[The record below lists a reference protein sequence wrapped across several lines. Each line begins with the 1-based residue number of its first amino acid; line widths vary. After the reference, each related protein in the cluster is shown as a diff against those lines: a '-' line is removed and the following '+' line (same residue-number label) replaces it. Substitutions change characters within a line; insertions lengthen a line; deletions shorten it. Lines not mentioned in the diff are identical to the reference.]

1 MLISSAGSRQGHDG
15 SRRQPATAPRA
26 RPQPQ
31 QPPRQEIPQQGHAPR
46 PARIALIESDQR
58 RDGGQ
63 HPVPTSD
70 RHQNRAPPIDRARE
84 IAGRQ
89 GDHDRRDNKDGRK
102 EEDSNDDDD
111 DDDDDDDEIDE
122 DESYEDEEGAD
133 EYRHQFDYNGARS
146 TVEPVQDDEPVYQVR
161 CPAPRHNARVNSS
174 VNNSDGKGQAEDE
187 KGEDDSSDSA
197 SSQEGTVSSDD
208 DSDNDDDGY
217 GTLIALCSGWRS
229 ARIKVDALSAAAK
242 TLRHER
248 KDLEKRLIDH
258 MSRRKIAGEDAFG
271 SLPGDWRAKV
281 TIVRAPAS
289 CSVSDQVL
297 SAAVHKRLSVQMA
310 HDCALAEANKA
321 AKKEKKCS
329 PSGAKK
335 RAPTS
340 ALPAPQAKHPRR
352 TSPSSALSEPRSPPA
367 ASDRAVR
374 LDDDN
379 NSGGGDDNDDAC
391 QSDEGCADHSFS
403 YDAASQDSSS
413 NNNSEEEED
422 GDDNEVGIVRGI
434 SLAKAIGA
442 ALAKARR
449 EAQETLTQPRFTVNV
464 IAYPTAEAARKHE
477 PFFIPVM
484 TDENGNDID
493 DEVEV
498 CNRWMSM
505 TKEEKRAMTDAAKA
519 AAAEAAA
526 RVELTPEAAQWAGR
540 IYEIDQ
546 ALERNRAEAGPLRAL
561 MAALTVDLPGAQ
573 PTTTTTTQS
582 ATTPNGNGDDD
593 AKPINGR
600 TKAAEAKRLRH
611 AQHAA
616 MRDRVAAY
624 LAANYPHADERGGL
638 AVRFV
643 SPRSATG
650 GAGAPVTYRIRAVE
664 RARNGNMGVR
674 RYATAAVSAA
684 AASLAAVGLDPTRP
698 YSPARLQQA
707 FGDCAVRSHL
717 LDALK
722 RAIAAERQACKPPLA
737 RNLVIT
743 KAPSGKRS
751 T

>member
-15 SRRQPATAPRA
+15 SRRQPAAIPRA
-26 RPQPQ
+26 QPQPQ
-31 QPPRQEIPQQGHAPR
+31 QQPRQEIPQQGHATR
-46 PARIALIESDQR
+46 PARIALVDPDR
-58 RDGGQ
+58 GRHGGQ
-63 HPVPTSD
+63 HPVPTPD
-70 RHQNRAPPIDRARE
+70 RHQSRGPPIDRARE
-84 IAGRQ
+84 IASRQ
-89 GDHDRRDNKDGRK
+89 DDHDRR
-102 EEDSNDDDD
+102 EEDSSSDDD

-161 CPAPRHNARVNSS
+161 CPAPRHNAHVNSS
-174 VNNSDGKGQAEDE
+174 DDNHDGAGQAEDE
-187 KGEDDSSDSA
+187 EGGDDSSDSA

-208 DSDNDDDGY
+208 DSDDDDGY

-248 KDLEKRLIDH
+248 KDLAKRLIDH

-281 TIVRAPAS
+281 TIVRAPTS

-329 PSGAKK
+329 PNGAKK

-352 TSPSSALSEPRSPPA
+352 TSPSSALSEPGSPPA

-374 LDDDN
+374 LDNNN
-379 NSGGGDDNDDAC
+379 NSGGDDDDDAC
-391 QSDEGCADHSFS
+391 QSAERCADHSFS
-403 YDAASQDSSS
+403 SDAASQDSSS
-413 NNNSEEEED
+413 SNNSEEEED
-422 GDDNEVGIVRGI
+422 DDDNEVGIVRGI

-484 TDENGNDID
+484 TDENGNEID

-498 CNRWMSM
+498 CIRWMSM

-526 RVELTPEAAQWAGR
+526 RVELTPEATQWAGR
-540 IYEIDQ
+540 IHEIDQ

-573 PTTTTTTQS
+573 S
-582 ATTPNGNGDDD
+582 ATTPQNTTATTTPDGNGDNDN

-611 AQHAA
+611 AQHAR

-624 LAANYPHADERGGL
+624 LAANHPHADERGGL

-643 SPRSATG
+643 SPCSATG
-650 GAGAPVTYRIRAVE
+650 SAGAPVTYRIRAVE

-674 RYATAAVSAA
+674 RYAAAAVSAA

-743 KAPSGKRS
+743 KAPSTKRS